1 MSVINT
7 NISATIA
14 TNAMAR
20 NERQMSTAMERLSTG
35 LRINSAKDD
44 AAGLAI
50 SSRMKAVVSGLTMAS
65 KNANDAIS
73 MLEVAEGATLEIS
86 NMLIRMR
93 ELAVQSASG
102 TYSDSDRDAL
112 DLEFGALMS
121 EMDRIARNTTWNTM
135 TILNGGNDKG
145 DASATKSVLDIQL
158 GADASQKME
167 LSLKAWVPSV
177 AVDMQATTASGT
189 GSNGLDPQQTST
201 VTLKP
206 LSTDDTLTIGGKTY
220 TAAANLTAAQ
230 AAENFV
236 AFLAEDGNAI
246 DGWTAQVDASSTSAI
261 RFTSTASESVDDLTV
276 ASVISADPTL
286 LVTTQGVDEDVDAGV
301 AEETEIATLTF
312 KPLAKGDIVT
322 VDGVTLTAAADLT
335 ASEAATAFHTAWSA
349 EGSGAS
355 ADYTAAV
362 LNEVVTFTATAAGD
376 KTDFEVAGE
385 RGNQALSAAVTEDFR
400 KSESAFGDAILYWND
415 NGTAKAINIDTVGNS
430 EFAIDQLDKAILG
443 IATER
448 AKYGAYMSRLEHSSD
463 NLLNV
468 AQNTDQSRSRIEDAD
483 YAVETSEL
491 ARTQIISQAATAMLA
506 QANQAK
512 QAVLQLLVRR

>member
-121 EMDRIARNTTWNTM
+121 EIDRIAKNTTWNTM
-135 TILNGGNDKG
+135 SILNGGND
-145 DASATKSVLDIQL
+145 STTATATVSDLDIQL
-158 GADASQKME
+158 GADASQKMA
-167 LSLKAWVPSV
+167 LSLKVWTPSV
-177 AVDMQATTASGT
+177 AVDMQATAADGT
-189 GSNGLDPQQTST
+189 GSNGLDPR
-201 VTLKP
+201 
-206 LSTDDTLTIGGKTY
+206 
-220 TAAANLTAAQ
+220 A
-230 AAENFV
+230 
-236 AFLAEDGNAI
+236 DGDA
-246 DGWTAQVDASSTSAI
+246 DGV
-261 RFTSTASESVDDLTV
+261 F
-276 ASVISADPTL
+276 
-286 LVTTQGVDEDVDAGV
+286 DAG
-301 AEETEIATLTF
+301 ES
-312 KPLAKGDIVT
+312 K
-322 VDGVTLTAAADLT
+322 
-335 ASEAATAFHTAWSA
+335 
-349 EGSGAS
+349 
-355 ADYTAAV
+355 
-362 LNEVVTFTATAAGD
+362 N
-376 KTDFEVAGE
+376 
-385 RGNQALSAAVTEDFR
+385 
-400 KSESAFGDAILYWND
+400 ESAFGDAILYWK
-415 NGTAKAINIDTVGNS
+415 NGNSVSAINIDTVANS

-443 IATER
+443 VATER

-491 ARTQIISQAATAMLA
+491 ARTQIISQASTAMLA
-506 QANQAK
+506 QANQSK
-512 QAVLQLLVRR
+512 QSVLQLLQA

>member
-7 NISATIA
+7 NVSATIA

-121 EMDRIARNTTWNTM
+121 EMDRIAKNTTWNTM
-135 TILNGGNDKG
+135 SILSGGNDKG
-145 DASATKSVLDIQL
+145 DASVTKSVLDIQL

-177 AVDMQATTASGT
+177 AVDMQALSADGYDVAGGKSIAGAAKAD
-189 GSNGLDPQQTST
+189 GLDARNATE
-201 VTLKP
+201 
-206 LSTDDTLTIGGKTY
+206 KT
-220 TAAANLTAAQ
+220 T
-230 AAENFV
+230 
-236 AFLAEDGNAI
+236 
-246 DGWTAQVDASSTSAI
+246 
-261 RFTSTASESVDDLTV
+261 
-276 ASVISADPTL
+276 
-286 LVTTQGVDEDVDAGV
+286 
-301 AEETEIATLTF
+301 
-312 KPLAKGDIVT
+312 
-322 VDGVTLTAAADLT
+322 
-335 ASEAATAFHTAWSA
+335 
-349 EGSGAS
+349 
-355 ADYTAAV
+355 
-362 LNEVVTFTATAAGD
+362 VTFTALASGEFVDLGGLKLLAGAGGISLADVQTAFASRAAGFD
-376 KTDFEVAGE
+376 GTGVPITNGTWSGALAGFTT
-385 RGNQALSAAVTEDFR
+385 GSVDATSGAVTFTSVEAFKDVTDLPGTATSTIA
-400 KSESAFGDAILYWND
+400 KSVITQGVAAADASTAQANESAYGDAVLYWNK
-415 NGTAKAINIDTVGNS
+415 NGTATAINIDTVANS

-443 IATER
+443 VATER

-491 ARTQIISQAATAMLA
+491 ARTQIISQASTAMLA
-506 QANQAK
+506 QANQSK
-512 QAVLQLLVRR
+512 QSVLSLLQG